1 MGWSEGSF
9 LRYIKGFSFCASFLV
24 TPCLVVAV
32 QPCMGWIP
40 IKKKKISNVWSLTNG
55 IRDYFSTCLQC
66 YVWKTFKTFIWFS
79 ILSQTINNYKWT
91 KLKFFLEEENVNT
104 GFPQCSLLGSLW
116 FLIYIIDLS
125 NRVSSNCKLFTYD
138 MSLYLVVNNIQ
149 SSAATLCSELAVISK
164 AF

>member
-40 IKKKKISNVWSLTNG
+40 IKKKKYLMCDPSQMALEITSQPA
-55 IRDYFSTCLQC
+55 FKC

-104 GFPQCSLLGSLW
+104 GFPQCSLLGSVW